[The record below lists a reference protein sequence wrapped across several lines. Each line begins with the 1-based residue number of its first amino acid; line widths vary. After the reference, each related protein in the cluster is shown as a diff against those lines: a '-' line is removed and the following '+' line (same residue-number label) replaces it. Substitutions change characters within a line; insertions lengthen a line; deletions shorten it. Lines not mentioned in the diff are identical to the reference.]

1 MIQLKHLGGPTG
13 EWGNDMS
20 SPVIKLLL
28 VEDDAG
34 DARLIR
40 ETVHETATTPVQL
53 THVGRLGDAL
63 TALGA
68 EDFDVVLLD
77 LSLPD
82 GRGLKTVDRVRD
94 TAPHVPVMVLTDTD
108 DEALALMSLQL
119 GVQDYLVKGHF
130 DRNLL
135 GRAIRYAIE
144 RHRMQMTLLGLALI
158 DELTGLYNRRGFLT
172 LADHHLKL
180 ARRTR
185 RGLWLL
191 LADLDSLKQINDTFS
206 HGEGDRALVRTA
218 EILRKTFRDS
228 DVIARLG
235 GDDFA
240 ALVVHASDVN
250 VQNITTRL
258 QQNVAHYNAQ
268 KDHAYELAL
277 SFGVAR
283 FDPVSPA
290 ALDELMTQADRAL
303 YEHKR
308 SKRIT

>member
-1 MIQLKHLGGPTG
+1 MT
-13 EWGNDMS
+13 
-20 SPVIKLLL
+20 SPGIKLLL
-28 VEDDAG
+28 VEDNAG

-40 ETVHETATTPVQL
+40 ETVHETATTPVEV
-53 THVGRLGDAL
+53 THVERLGDAL
-63 TALGA
+63 TALGG

-108 DEALALMSLQL
+108 DEPLALMSMQL

-180 ARRTR
+180 TQRTM

-191 LADLDSLKQINDTFS
+191 LADLDHLKQINDTFT
-206 HGEGDRALVRTA
+206 HQEGDRALLKTA

-228 DVIARLG
+228 DIIARLG
-235 GDDFA
+235 GDEFA
-240 ALVVHASDVN
+240 VLVVHASDISA
-250 VQNITTRL
+250 QIITTRL
-258 QQNVAHYNAQ
+258 QQNLAHYNAQ
-268 KDHAYELAL
+268 KDHAYELSV
-277 SFGVAR
+277 SFGVAH
-283 FDPVSPA
+283 FDPASPVS
-290 ALDELMTQADRAL
+290 LDELMTRADTAL
-303 YEHKR
+303 YGQKR
-308 SKRIT
+308 SRQIT